1 MRQKRRESIESQVG
15 KILDGSW
22 ELVTYGRT
30 QNGQKKDHPVQGD
43 EVDEIE
49 RYLNGETDLLG
60 SLEDARKEMDDDEE
74 QQNVGY

>member
-22 ELVTYGRT
+22 ELVMYGRT

-60 SLEDARKEMDDDEE
+60 TWKML
-74 QQNVGY
+74 